1 MQDLTKLK
9 LTIEA
14 GLTDSAKEVF
24 ESVSKLECIKDLFL
38 CGGTGIS
45 VQLNHRLSEDL
56 DFELIGTRKER
67 PQLDFGGIIRE
78 IKGVF
83 PDAQEELLGSDHF
96 LVFINDRNVFNKPD
110 EQRELVH
117 SVVTREGGMKS
128 KVKLSFF
135 RPENPVKTMEVGI
148 KYNNLKTPTLQ
159 DSLGMKVYALC
170 VRSVFRDYYDIY
182 SLLESGQ
189 KLEEAISYASYLSR
203 HQIRSKVMYSK
214 MLSPQLFRKEEE
226 FNSMSPR
233 YDVTADEI
241 RDRIKQAIE
250 SENLGAKADI
260 K

>member
-9 LTIEA
+9 ATIEA
-14 GLTDSAKEVF
+14 GLTDSTKEVF
-24 ESVSKLECIKDLFL
+24 ESVSKLECIKDLTL

-56 DFELIGTRKER
+56 DFELIGTKKER
-67 PQLDFGGIIRE
+67 PQLDFGGILRE

-96 LVFINDRNVFNKPD
+96 LVFINDR
-110 EQRELVH
+110 
-117 SVVTREGGMKS
+117 

-135 RPENPVKTMEVGI
+135 RPENPVKTMAVGL
-148 KYNNLKTPTLQ
+148 KYNNLKAPTLQ
-159 DSLGMKVYALC
+159 DLLGMKVYALC
-170 VRSVFRDYYDIY
+170 VRTVFRDYYDIY
-182 SLLESGQ
+182 SLLESDQ

-203 HQIRSKVMYSK
+203 HQIRSKAMYSR

-226 FNSMSPR
+226 FNTMSPR
-233 YDVTADEI
+233 YDVTAEEI
-241 RDRIKQAIE
+241 MDRIKQAIE
-250 SENLGAKADI
+250 GENLSGKADI